1 MVQVCRRWLS
11 VISAWPNFLDLKLV
25 YGHRSCIKQSTIWP
39 TLPIIMTSIEFGS
52 DSEPKHYHEFD
63 FAVVHRN
70 HNRICEIDFHLTRW
84 ELEGLNV
91 LISAM
96 QGPFP
101 ALRRLRLLSAVKWY
115 QYPPVPDGFLG
126 GSAPRLQSLQLDS
139 IPFPALPNLLLSA
152 TDLVD
157 LCLWIIPDFAYIS
170 SEVMLTSLAV
180 LVNPKSLAIGVGF
193 PPHALLLDKERRN

>member
-1 MVQVCRRWLS
+1 MSGAIVDALTVCAGHVRIDILPDDVLLHIFRFESFNALRDPDRLWGPSWWHRLVQVCRRWLS

-25 YGHRSCIKQSTIWP
+25 YGHRSCIKQPTIWP

-70 HNRICEIDFHLTRW
+70 HNRICKIGFHLTRW

-96 QGPFP
+96 QEPFP
-101 ALRRLRLLSAVKWY
+101 ALRRIRLLSAVQWY

-126 GSAPRLQSLQLDS
+126 
-139 IPFPALPNLLLSA
+139 
-152 TDLVD
+152 
-157 LCLWIIPDFAYIS
+157 
-170 SEVMLTSLAV
+170 
-180 LVNPKSLAIGVGF
+180 
-193 PPHALLLDKERRN
+193 